1 MIAFKIGNKENV
13 GLHPADVRFD
23 LLSKHRITFSEE
35 VIVISRK
42 NVCWDV
48 NVEQH
53 LNKKNTHLVQQLL
66 IYIYKSKILLT

>member
-1 MIAFKIGNKENV
+1 MLAYIQLTR
-13 GLHPADVRFD
+13 GLIYLDNR
-23 LLSKHRITFSEE
+23 HRLTFSEE

-53 LNKKNTHLVQQLL
+53 LNKKKYTSCPAIINFN
-66 IYIYKSKILLT
+66 IYIVHSINIIILTF